1 MSTSSSPLNHLFENE
16 LKDIYDAEKRIDEA
30 LGEMADEVEH
40 DDISQA
46 FRDHQQ
52 ETEGQID
59 RLEQV
64 FDMID
69 ASPGD
74 EECEATQGMI
84 EEHDEFT
91 KSNPGQD
98 ELDVFDVTA
107 GQKTEHYEIATYGN
121 LAKLAD
127 QLGMDEAGDL
137 LHENLEE
144 EEEFLERLV
153 QLTEDY
159 DFDQMQAS

>member
-1 MSTSSSPLNHLFENE
+1 MSTSSSSLGHLFENE
-16 LKDIYDAEKRIDEA
+16 LKDVYDAEQRIDEA
-30 LGEMADEVEH
+30 LGEMADEVAN
-40 DDISQA
+40 DDIAQA

-52 ETEGQID
+52 ETRGQIE

-74 EECEATQGMI
+74 EECEATQGI
-84 EEHDEFT
+84 ITEHDEFLN
-91 KSNPGQD
+91 SNPDQS
-98 ELDVFDVTA
+98 EIDVFDVTA

-127 QLGMDEAGDL
+127 ELGMDEAGDL

-144 EEEFLERLV
+144 EEAFLDRLV
-153 QLTEDY
+153 ELAESYDY
-159 DFDQMQAS
+159 DQLQAS

>member
-1 MSTSSSPLNHLFENE
+1 MSTNSLSHLFQNE
-16 LKDIYDAEKRIDEA
+16 LKDIYDAEQRIDEA

-40 DDISQA
+40 DEISQA

-84 EEHDEFT
+84 EEHDEFLD
-91 KSNPGQD
+91 SDPEQG
-98 ELDVFDVTA
+98 EIDVFDVTA
-107 GQKTEHYEIATYGN
+107 GQKTEHYEIATYGT

-127 QLGMDEAGDL
+127 KLDLDEAGDL

-144 EEEFLERLV
+144 EEAFLDRLV
-153 QLTEDY
+153 DLTENYDY
-159 DFDQMQAS
+159 DRLT

>member
-1 MSTSSSPLNHLFENE
+1 MSTNSLSHLFQNE
-16 LKDIYDAEKRIDEA
+16 LKDIYDAEQRIDEA

-40 DDISQA
+40 DEIAQA

-74 EECEATQGMI
+74 EECEATRGMI
-84 EEHDEFT
+84 EEHDEFLS
-91 KSNPGQD
+91 SNPEQG
-98 ELDVFDVTA
+98 EIDVFDVTA

-127 QLGMDEAGDL
+127 RLDLDEAGDL

-144 EEEFLERLV
+144 EEAFLDRLV
-153 QLTEDY
+153 DLTENYDYDQLT
-159 DFDQMQAS
+159 

>member
-1 MSTSSSPLNHLFENE
+1 MSTNSLSHLFQNE
-16 LKDIYDAEKRIDEA
+16 LKDIYDAEQRIDEA

-40 DDISQA
+40 DEISQA

-84 EEHDEFT
+84 EEHDEFLD
-91 KSNPGQD
+91 SDPEQG
-98 ELDVFDVTA
+98 EIDVFDVTA
-107 GQKTEHYEIATYGN
+107 GQKTEHYEIATYGT

-127 QLGMDEAGDL
+127 KLDLDEAGDL

-144 EEEFLERLV
+144 EEAFLDRLV
-153 QLTEDY
+153 DLTENYDYDQLT
-159 DFDQMQAS
+159 